1 MDFKC
6 KFFKIYLRKIL
17 KVKGIVNKDK
27 GIMYASSVRVRWL
40 NRPLLTHNAHP
51 SPVANIC
58 PNFFPVSFYLRNYFE
73 GEGRC
78 HQR

>member
-27 GIMYASSVRVRWL
+27 GIMYASSVRVHWL
-40 NRPLLTHNAHP
+40 NRPLLTYNAHP
-51 SPVANIC
+51 SPSGESM
-58 PNFFPVSFYLRNYFE
+58 PKFFPCLILP
-73 GEGRC
+73 
-78 HQR
+78 